1 MSQFKNMLLNT
12 ALSEGPWE
20 SRDNDNA
27 DSKSDHLLS
36 TYYASGT

>member
-1 MSQFKNMLLNT
+1 MSKFKNMLPNT

-20 SRDNDNA
+20 SRDNDN
-27 DSKSDHLLS
+27 DESKSYHLLS